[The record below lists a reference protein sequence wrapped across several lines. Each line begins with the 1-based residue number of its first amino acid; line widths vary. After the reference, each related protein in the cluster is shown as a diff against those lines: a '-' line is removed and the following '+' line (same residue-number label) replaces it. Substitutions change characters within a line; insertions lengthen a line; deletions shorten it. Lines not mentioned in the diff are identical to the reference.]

1 MRKVL
6 IAFALFIPSISF
18 GAKKIK
24 IKNALDMR
32 DPFKRPVTKLSSK
45 KQSISKYYRNG
56 VYTNQ
61 NTIDGIPLDKIK
73 IVGVMLRKSRRA
85 LAKVEGFKDN
95 FIVQEGQVLG
105 LNGAEVKG
113 ILPGGIVLV
122 EKIKNVYDEFEYL
135 ETLIPIETE

>member
-1 MRKVL
+1 MRYILLAL
-6 IAFALFIPSISF
+6 ILALPAISL

-32 DPFKRPVTKLSSK
+32 DPFKRPVTKLGSK

-61 NTIDGIPLDKIK
+61 NTIDGVPLDKIK
-73 IVGVMLRKSRRA
+73 VVGVMLGKNRRA
-85 LAKVEGFKDN
+85 LAKVEGLKEN

>member
-1 MRKVL
+1 MKTFLLAFVIL
-6 IAFALFIPSISF
+6 IPAVSL

-24 IKNALDMR
+24 IKNALDIR

-61 NTIDGIPLDKIK
+61 NTIDGVPLDKIK
-73 IVGVMLRKSRRA
+73 IVGVMLGKSRRA
-85 LAKVEGFKDN
+85 LAKVDGLKEN

>member
-1 MRKVL
+1 MK
-6 IAFALFIPSISF
+6 FFSF
-18 GAKKIK
+18 VIYIFFVGDSFCAERIK
-24 IKNALDMR
+24 IKNPLDMR
-32 DPFKRPVTKLSSK
+32 DPFKRPVSKTGSK
-45 KQSISKYYRNG
+45 KQSISKYFKNG

-61 NTIDGIPLDKIK
+61 ETIDGVPLANIK
-73 IVGVMLRKSRRA
+73 IVGVMLGKNRRA
-85 LAKVEGFKDN
+85 LARVNGGKQN
-95 FIVQEGQVLG
+95 YIIQEGQVLG

>member
-1 MRKVL
+1 MRNLLLVFML
-6 IAFALFIPSISF
+6 SIPTASF
-18 GAKKIK
+18 GAKRIK
-24 IKNALDMR
+24 IKNALDIR
-32 DPFKRPVTKLSSK
+32 DPFKRPVTKLRSK

-56 VYTNQ
+56 IYTNQ

-73 IVGVMLRKSRRA
+73 IVGVMLGKSRRA
-85 LAKVEGFKDN
+85 LAKVDGLKEN

>member
-1 MRKVL
+1 MRNLLLVFML
-6 IAFALFIPSISF
+6 SIPTASF
-18 GAKKIK
+18 GAKRIK
-24 IKNALDMR
+24 IKNALDIR

-56 VYTNQ
+56 IYTNQ

-73 IVGVMLRKSRRA
+73 IVGVMLGKSRRA
-85 LAKVEGFKDN
+85 LAKVDGLKEN